1 MYYFQI
7 SYMYYYMN
15 MDIAIMLPTTDC
27 AVLNHSV
34 MSDSVTSW
42 TVARQAPLSTGILQA
57 RTLECVAMHAS
68 RGSSQPMDQTQV
80 SHIAG
85 RFFTV

>member
-34 MSDSVTSW
+34 MSDS
-42 TVARQAPLSTGILQA
+42 L
-57 RTLECVAMHAS
+57 
-68 RGSSQPMDQTQV
+68 
-80 SHIAG
+80 
-85 RFFTV
+85 